1 MPRRKVER
9 GTCIRPKCAAA
20 RVPSVVNDSI
30 CEECMI
36 AELTRA
42 ISGAAPPISNI
53 PHSMFPEEVA
63 SRMDDTESGMLALI
77 SEHYLRENKWQ
88 AEKAKQAIYRAIE
101 ELRAKPKKELISQFK
116 EIQRMK
122 MRRGELTIKKSKS
135 DLDGILGDKNYHNI
149 LITVLL
155 LLNITGYGETDA
167 AVEPEPEPHIESNLS
182 ILSAEIMKPQ
192 DFNELC
198 KNLHLLCGEMHKRG
212 ELCDTMEHAF
222 LNFGKPASEGRVNL
236 LEILKQATSKSEE
249 SSIMGFRPLIHEY
262 DQRCTEGK
270 TRISPLKV
278 KKKRKK
284 RKLSRNKIRPNKK
297 HQKREKR
304 KTKNQQK

>member
-9 GTCIRPKCAAA
+9 ETCIRPKCAAA

-88 AEKAKQAIYRAIE
+88 ADKAEQAIYRAIE

-116 EIQRMK
+116 EMT
-122 MRRGELTIKKSKS
+122 GGLSTKKSKS
-135 DLDGILGDKNYHNI
+135 DLKGILEDKNYHNI

-167 AVEPEPEPHIESNLS
+167 AAEPEPEPHIESNLS

-192 DFNELC
+192 DFKELC

-270 TRISPLKV
+270 TRFSPLRV

-297 HQKREKR
+297 REKR